1 MLLALACY
9 SFLTVATS
17 SVQALSPILE
27 IRPFAFAIDL
37 AALASRREYL
47 NLEKWL
53 QDRINEHQLE
63 FVVVP
68 CPPRAPPF
76 RVAHDSDPTLL
87 QACLSYLK
95 EKKKAYAKNSSST
108 KGSNANSAVAALSAD
123 TLGVF
128 FTVMQANIKYVDIFV
143 TSLV

>member
-1 MLLALACY
+1 
-9 SFLTVATS
+9 
-17 SVQALSPILE
+17 
-27 IRPFAFAIDL
+27 
-37 AALASRREYL
+37 
-47 NLEKWL
+47 
-53 QDRINEHQLE
+53 
-63 FVVVP
+63 
-68 CPPRAPPF
+68 
-76 RVAHDSDPTLL
+76 L

-128 FTVMQANIKYVDIFV
+128 FTVMQANIKYANIFA

>member
-1 MLLALACY
+1 MSLLWY
-9 SFLTVATS
+9 
-17 SVQALSPILE
+17 
-27 IRPFAFAIDL
+27 RD
-37 AALASRREYL
+37 
-47 NLEKWL
+47 
-53 QDRINEHQLE
+53 
-63 FVVVP
+63 
-68 CPPRAPPF
+68 PRAPPF

-95 EKKKAYAKNSSST
+95 EKKKAYAKSSSST